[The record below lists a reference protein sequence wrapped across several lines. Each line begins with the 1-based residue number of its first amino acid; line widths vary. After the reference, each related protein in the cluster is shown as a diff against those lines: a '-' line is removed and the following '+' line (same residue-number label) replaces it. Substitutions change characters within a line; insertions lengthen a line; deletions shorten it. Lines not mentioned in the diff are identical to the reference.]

1 MERCYYILDNS
12 CNYYNIYYGNF
23 WIDSG
28 IQIIDEM
35 VSSGRKLPEAI
46 ICANDYMAIGVSEA
60 LSKAGIRIPEDIAIA
75 GFDYSEEG
83 STSPV
88 PITSVM
94 MPYFSYGQYAEKC
107 VEGLLDG
114 VDIPSYEVDGDLF
127 ILFTAIGREYKSLK
141 RLIAILTKYS
151 EEGVFKMPQSFWFRL
166 CALIQGRKARK
177 SNVLHLL
184 HLTKEENEFYGRE
197 NDLCTEISK

>member
-1 MERCYYILDNS
+1 MRHDFLVFVPLEDQKSSVSYSMYA
-12 CNYYNIYYGNF
+12 YGVKTEAPRQT
-23 WIDSG
+23 D
-28 IQIIDEM
+28 DEK
-35 VSSGRKLPEAI
+35 SL
-46 ICANDYMAIGVSEA
+46 C
-60 LSKAGIRIPEDIAIA
+60 LSFDGNHIAVLL
-75 GFDYSEEG
+75 Y
-83 STSPV
+83 
-88 PITSVM
+88 
-94 MPYFSYGQYAEKC
+94 YFSGFERAYVVTGWDSESSEKKSSLP
-107 VEGLLDG
+107 G
-114 VDIPSYEVDGDLF
+114 VDGDLY

-141 RLIAILTKYS
+141 RLIAIITKYS